1 MDLEW
6 RSHALYA
13 MTLHTRPLTAQI
25 FLKLREPFKLSKPTP
40 LTTKGNLSIP
50 HTLKLTILGRAS
62 ILILVGEMREDYITC
77 QTTKALIIKTKVF
90 QMSFLHFRIKAPKD
104 FRETL
109 IKVIIHRTKVIKTHS
124 LTNLHIREVWK
135 I

>member
-13 MTLHTRPLTAQI
+13 MTLHTQPLTAQI
-25 FLKLREPFKLSKPTP
+25 FLKLREPFKSSKPTP

-50 HTLKLTILGRAS
+50 HTLKLTILGGAN
-62 ILILVGEMREDYITC
+62 ILILAGEMREDHITC
-77 QTTKALIIKTKVF
+77 QTTKALTIKTKVF
-90 QMSFLHFRIKAPKD
+90 PIQSLHFRIKAPKD
-104 FRETL
+104 FREAL
-109 IKVIIHRTKVIKTHS
+109 IKVIIHRTKGIKTHS
-124 LTNLHIREVWK
+124 LINLHIREVWR